1 MEVSSPGDL
10 WGHLWGRSNPET
22 QSSEVPPRD
31 LPALPTVSHARRS
44 LGGNP
49 NTSATAPL
57 RCAPRPTGSPTRPTP
72 VELTCSPLPSRWC
85 NLIGGGELTR
95 ERVEVTLQSAARTLT
110 VHLTER
116 DLRRVISDGNR
127 PAAWTSPGRPPN
139 GASGTPTTPASAGAS
154 GGRPSTMRPSPGP
167 RGRTRSGCSPAFAL
181 EGMNAGKLDIRLSIR
196 RASDVTGLGTNAVHD
211 RMKRGGAIE
220 SHLQVVGQR
229 SRPGDDRCRQAT
241 TWRPKTKRVYRE
253 QDLPSAECSASR
265 LSRKT
270 SLVTA
275 APSTW
280 HRRGNAW
287 RIHGLLSAN
296 EDTTVTE
303 LVEVTGLSPAGVRAN
318 LKHLAERGLADR
330 VHRTTWRGTTNTV
343 DERAPRPMASTMPRS
358 EGSATSGNGRS
369 TSSGATCVGHGA
381 SHKRFGPTS
390 NGNARNAAFENRNGR
405 ARPFRSCRASTRPLG
420 RPGDGGAGRGGGMST
435 DKRYP
440 ALPDRVPK
448 YVAEGRSRVNEQA
461 LVNAGLRHLVRRARA
476 VESVDVG

>member
-1 MEVSSPGDL
+1 
-10 WGHLWGRSNPET
+10 
-22 QSSEVPPRD
+22 
-31 LPALPTVSHARRS
+31 
-44 LGGNP
+44 
-49 NTSATAPL
+49 
-57 RCAPRPTGSPTRPTP
+57 
-72 VELTCSPLPSRWC
+72 
-85 NLIGGGELTR
+85 
-95 ERVEVTLQSAARTLT
+95 
-110 VHLTER
+110 
-116 DLRRVISDGNR
+116 
-127 PAAWTSPGRPPN
+127 
-139 GASGTPTTPASAGAS
+139 
-154 GGRPSTMRPSPGP
+154 MRPSPGP

-343 DERAPRPMASTMPRS
+343 DERAPRGRWHRPCRGPEAAPPAGTGEVRAVVQLASGMER
-358 EGSATSGNGRS
+358 AT
-369 TSSGATCVGHGA
+369 
-381 SHKRFGPTS
+381 KRFGPTS

-420 RPGDGGAGRGGGMST
+420 RPGDGGAGRE
-435 DKRYP
+435 
-440 ALPDRVPK
+440 
-448 YVAEGRSRVNEQA
+448 VAA
-461 LVNAGLRHLVRRARA
+461 
-476 VESVDVG
+476 